1 MVGGRQFCCADCLRP
16 GLLNG
21 TQFLTLGGVC
31 DDLIDGCLLFGI
43 TAQTPQRAV
52 RYERRDL
59 GIAV

>member
-1 MVGGRQFCCADCLRP
+1 MPLPVPAEIR
-16 GLLNG
+16 
-21 TQFLTLGGVC
+21 
-31 DDLIDGCLLFGI
+31 GI